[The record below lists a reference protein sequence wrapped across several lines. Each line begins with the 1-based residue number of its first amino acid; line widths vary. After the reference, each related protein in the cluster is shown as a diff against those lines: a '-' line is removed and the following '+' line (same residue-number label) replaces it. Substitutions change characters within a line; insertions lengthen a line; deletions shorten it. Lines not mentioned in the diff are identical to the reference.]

1 MQRLRPLSEAE
12 CYLRCYG
19 RRGGEYT
26 VRIVKPAAAEVVRP
40 SLVGDRIRQLF
51 EAALQSGEP
60 EAA

>member
-1 MQRLRPLSEAE
+1 MQGLRPLSEAE

-19 RRGGEYT
+19 QRGGEDT

-51 EAALQSGEP
+51 ETALQSGEP

>member
-19 RRGGEYT
+19 QRGGEET
-26 VRIVKPAAAEVVRP
+26 VRIVKPAAAEVRP